1 MEEIDI
7 VLDESDVI
15 NYDDL
20 EVEIPLDFN
29 ENQYSISSGL
39 QIL

>member
-7 VLDESDVI
+7 VLDERDVI

-29 ENQYSISSGL
+29 EN
-39 QIL
+39 

>member
-1 MEEIDI
+1 MEEIVI

-15 NYDDL
+15 NYDEL

-29 ENQYSISSGL
+29 EN
-39 QIL
+39 

>member
-1 MEEIDI
+1 MEEIVI

-29 ENQYSISSGL
+29 EN
-39 QIL
+39 

>member
-1 MEEIDI
+1 MEDIDI

-29 ENQYSISSGL
+29 EN
-39 QIL
+39 

>member
-29 ENQYSISSGL
+29 EN
-39 QIL
+39 

>member
-20 EVEIPLDFN
+20 EVEIPLGFN
-29 ENQYSISSGL
+29 EN
-39 QIL
+39 

>member
-1 MEEIDI
+1 MEDIVI

-15 NYDDL
+15 NYDEL

-29 ENQYSISSGL
+29 DN
-39 QIL
+39 